1 MKRRTRKSTLTD
13 PLFPCPTR
21 FRSSSD
27 AARRGDVGGGLC
39 RIREERKA
47 PFHFR
52 RRLQS
57 PVHETLAFEAER
69 IDRSLLADR
78 GQHILQRPPLGGV
91 IEDVAHRHASHT
103 SASRSEEHTS
113 ELQSLMRSSYD
124 VFCLK
129 NKKKQNR
136 LNKTISNPP
145 KTNC

>member
-78 GQHILQRPPLGGV
+78 GQHILQRQPLGGV
-91 IEDVAHRHASHT
+91 VEDVAHRHASNT
-103 SASRSEEHTS
+103 SASAQRGERRQPCEVAGPAAGGQRERRETGRASGRERGGT
-113 ELQSLMRSSYD
+113 
-124 VFCLK
+124 
-129 NKKKQNR
+129 
-136 LNKTISNPP
+136 
-145 KTNC
+145 